1 MSASITSGTTVFW
14 GTSHDGGSN
23 TVDVVIRSLRRKL
36 GAVADRI
43 ETVRGIGYR
52 FR

>member
-1 MSASITSGTTVFW
+1 M
-14 GTSHDGGSN
+14 GTSYDVGSK

-43 ETVRGIGYR
+43 EAVRGVDYR
-52 FR
+52 LR